1 MKKNGCVVP
10 YGTAASIIKCLLIM
24 KMTILLICIFSLQ
37 SFAGNSYGQEKITLH
52 LENATLKKVFK
63 AIERQ
68 TTFRFVY
75 NDDILSPGQKVSIS
89 VLEVPLDD
97 VMKKLLDKTT
107 LDFKIVGS
115 NLVVIAVGLHAAR
128 EKNIAPAF
136 AIRGKINNEEGK
148 PMANVSIVEKGTT
161 NGTTTK
167 EDGSFTLD
175 VANGNIIL
183 LVSYVGFK
191 SQEINVKGRNSID
204 ITLQEEKNAMDEVVV
219 VGYGTQRRK
228 DVTGSVSSVPK
239 SRLSQLPVTN
249 LFHAIEGSVA
259 GVGVVQN
266 SAVPGRTATVQ
277 VRGLNSITANSS
289 PLLVVDGIPLSQD
302 ASINDIN
309 SNDVASMEILKDAS
323 AVAIYG
329 VRGSNGVILI
339 TTKRGGSAKS
349 VIRYS
354 AYAGSEDLAHI
365 LEPASPQAYLQK
377 WVDYKKQQN
386 LSDTSILPNLFERNN
401 YYAGNKPVDWI
412 NEVMQSGVIQDHNLS
427 ISGGSKDAKFY
438 ISGEYMKEKG
448 PIKGYQ
454 YNRASLRSNLDI
466 NVTDYLSVGT
476 SLFYTANNYDG
487 GRSNFYL
494 AAAMSP
500 YAQLYNANGG
510 YEIFPMS
517 PEILY
522 TNPLLGLNTDRVSR
536 SNNLNGNAYLEL
548 KPVKGLKYRLNAGYS
563 YIPSRSGNY
572 SGRNAN
578 SPLGTASVSSS
589 ESKYWIV
596 ENILSYT
603 KDWKKHHFDFTG
615 LYSAQ
620 QKEYIANAT
629 NATGFINDQ
638 LSFNN
643 LGAGA
648 TVSAGGIFDNFTGSY
663 RDVKKNASQMGRIN
677 YSYNSRYL
685 LTLTARRDGSS
696 VFGANTTK
704 YGVFPSIGLGWNI
717 SSENFMRDL
726 LFVNS
731 LKLRGSYG
739 KTGNEAIGIN
749 KTTTTDATVR
759 FPFNGISTIGVLAS
773 NLGNANLHWEET
785 KGSNIGMDFS
795 LFTNR
800 VSGSIDAYKTKT
812 DGILLNRNI
821 PIITGYSSIIDNLG
835 KIQNKGIE
843 LTLNT
848 VNVKTGSFTWETSI
862 NYTSYRNKIISLY
875 GNRDSTGREISDLGN
890 RWFIGQPVRVIFD
903 YQMQGVWQ
911 EGEDASRS
919 DPAAKPGSLKFA
931 DIDGN
936 GKIDANDRIVLGSPL
951 PKWTG
956 GFTNTFHYKN
966 ILHLNVFIQT
976 VRGAL
981 RNNVNQVYAD
991 EAGRMNVPGEIGYW
1005 TPENKSNTRP
1015 GLSGTSV
1022 NNVRGYGYPQDAGYT
1037 RIKDITLSYTMPQS
1051 LLDKVKLA
1059 GLTLYV
1065 SGRNLYTFTNWVGW
1079 DPEFDYSFRGSGDWT
1094 NNYPQVRSVVAGL
1107 NLTLR

>member
-1 MKKNGCVVP
+1 MTQKSTHALGKVFPARHCKK
-10 YGTAASIIKCLLIM
+10 LQ
-24 KMTILLICIFSLQ
+24 TILPTFSFLLVLLFIFSV
-37 SFAGNSYGQEKITLH
+37 AGYGQTRKVTGTVH
-52 LENATLKKVFK
+52 DAENNNPVAGASVVVAGKK
-63 AIERQ
+63 
-68 TTFRFVY
+68 
-75 NDDILSPGQKVSIS
+75 G
-89 VLEVPLDD
+89 
-97 VMKKLLDKTT
+97 
-107 LDFKIVGS
+107 G
-115 NLVVIAVGLHAAR
+115 VIADNEG
-128 EKNIAPAF
+128 NF
-136 AIRGKINNEEGK
+136 SIN
-148 PMANVSIVEKGTT
+148 A
-161 NGTTTK
+161 
-167 EDGSFTLD
+167 
-175 VANGNIIL
+175 ANGEKLII
-183 LVSYVGFK
+183 SNVGYK
-191 SQEINVKGRNSID
+191 TIEVTAESAGPLTIK
-204 ITLQEEKNAMDEVVV
+204 LQGVNREMNEVVV

-228 DVTGSVSSVPK
+228 DVTGSVASVPK
-239 SRLSQLPVTN
+239 SRLSSIPVTN
-249 LFHAIEGSVA
+249 LFQAIEGSVA

-309 SNDVASMEILKDAS
+309 SNDVSSIEILKDAS

-339 TTKRGGSAKS
+339 TTKRGTSTKP

-354 AYAGSEDLAHI
+354 AYAGPEDLAHI
-365 LEPASPQAYLQK
+365 LTPSSPQAYLQK
-377 WVDYKKQQN
+377 WVDYKKQQG

-401 YYAGNKPVDWI
+401 YYGGKQPIDWI
-412 NEVMQSGVIQDHNLS
+412 DQVMQSGVIQDHNLS

-448 PIKGYQ
+448 PIQGYQ
-454 YNRASLRSNLDI
+454 YHRASLRSNLDV
-466 NVTDYLSVGT
+466 NVTDYLTVGT
-476 SLFYTANNYDG
+476 SLSYTSNNYDG
-487 GRSNFYL
+487 GRANFYL

-500 YAQLYNANGG
+500 YGQLYNSNGS

-522 TNPLLGLNTDRVSR
+522 ANPLLGLYTDRVSR
-536 SNNLNGNAYLEL
+536 SNTLNGNAYLEI
-548 KPVKGLKYRLNAGYS
+548 KPGFIKGLKYRLNTGYS
-563 YIPSRSGNY
+563 YIPSRAGNY

-578 SPLGTASVSSS
+578 SPLGNASVSSS
-589 ESKYWIV
+589 ESKYWII

-603 KDWKKHHFDFTG
+603 ADFKKHHIDFTG
-615 LYSAQ
+615 LYSGQ
-620 QKEYIANAT
+620 QKEYTAMAENS
-629 NATGFINDQ
+629 TGFINDQ

-648 TVSAGGIFDNFTGSY
+648 TVSAGNIFNSFNGSY

-677 YSYNSRYL
+677 YSYDSKYL
-685 LTLTARRDGSS
+685 LTVTARRDGSS

-704 YGVFPSIGLGWNI
+704 YGVFPSVGLGWNI
-717 SSENFMRDL
+717 SSEDFMKNVAL
-726 LFVNS
+726 VTS

-749 KTTTTDATVR
+749 ATTTTDNTVR
-759 FPFNGISTIGVLAS
+759 YPFNGVSTIGVLAS

-785 KGSNIGMDFS
+785 KGSNIGLDFAILS
-795 LFTNR
+795 SRIT
-800 VSGSIDAYKTKT
+800 GSIDAYKTKT
-812 DGILLNRNI
+812 EGILLNRNI

-835 KIQNKGIE
+835 KTQNKGIE
-843 LTLNT
+843 ITVNT
-848 VNVKTGSFTWETSI
+848 VNIKNSNFSWESSI
-862 NYTSYRNKIISLY
+862 NYSSYRNKIISLY
-875 GNRDSTGREISDLGN
+875 GNFDSAGHEISDLGN
-890 RWFIGQPVRVIFD
+890 RWFIGQPIRVIYD

-911 EGEDASRS
+911 EGEDASRV

-936 GKIDANDRIVLGSPL
+936 GKIDGNDRIVLGSPL

-966 ILHLNVFIQT
+966 MFHLNIFIQT
-976 VRGAL
+976 VQGAL

-991 EAGRMNVPGEIGYW
+991 EAGRMNVPAEIGYW

-1022 NNVRGYGYPQDAGYT
+1022 SNVRGYNYPMDASYT
-1037 RIKDITLSYTMPQS
+1037 RIKDITLSYTMPQAM
-1051 LLDKVKLA
+1051 LDKVKLA

-1094 NNYPQVRSVVAGL
+1094 NNYPQVRSIVAGI
-1107 NLTLR
+1107 NVTLR